1 MHPTK
6 DMAPETET
14 FHTTCPMDCP
24 DACSIEVR
32 VEGDRITALGGGT
45 DNPDTRGFLCK
56 KVGRFAE
63 RLDHADRLLRPL
75 VRSGPKGSGQFR
87 PVSWEEAVE
96 VVTRRFREIASA
108 QGTEAILQYNYGGS
122 NGKLSDGFTDALYFR
137 RLGATSVARTLC
149 AAVTGAVQREMY
161 GGMPG
166 VGYGHYPEAQAIL
179 VWGQNPKASSIH
191 LVPYLKEARAR
202 GAFVAVVDP
211 LRNFSD
217 REVDLHL
224 PVLPGTDLPL
234 ALGMI
239 HRLESRG
246 LLDREFLDRHAVRT
260 EPLLSAAAHWPPER
274 AAREAGVP
282 VDDLLR
288 LADTWGEASPAVVR
302 AGWGIERNSNGGP
315 AMAAVMALPTLAGK
329 FGVAGGGYT
338 MSNSSA
344 TKIDVASVLGL
355 DDAPRAPRVLN
366 MTRLATILLD
376 GPGALEPAE
385 ITTSGSAPHTPVHGL
400 FVYNANPVASVPDQN
415 RLLEGLGREDLFT
428 VVLDQV
434 MTDTAPWA
442 DVVLP
447 ATTFL
452 EHRDLKLGYG
462 SYVVGGVR
470 PAIPPRGEARSNHRV
485 FSDLARAWGMD
496 DEAFSWS
503 DDEAAERVAETIEV
517 YRGARRRPV
526 TEAERSALAAG
537 RMVRHELPDD
547 GLPVQ
552 MKTVHPG
559 TRDGKIDLC
568 PPCLGDDD
576 PFRYLPPTDGPQGR
590 FPLAL
595 VSPASRERITS
606 TMGEYSRKELTL
618 TLHPDDAERRGLAS
632 GDTVRVWN
640 DLGEVLCPLETSERV
655 RPGVALLPKGA
666 WRKHSRNGMTATALA
681 PDRVQRTAG
690 AAVYNDARVEVEAA
704 PGNAP

>member
-1 MHPTK
+1 MTP
-6 DMAPETET
+6 DTET

-24 DACSIEVR
+24 DACSLEVR
-32 VEGDRITALGGGT
+32 VEGDRVVALGGGT
-45 DNPDTRGFLCK
+45 DNPDTRGFICK

-75 VRSGPKGSGQFR
+75 VRTGPKGSATFR

-96 VVTRRFREIASA
+96 VVTDRFREIARRHGA
-108 QGTEAILQYNYGGS
+108 EAILQYNYGGS

-149 AAVTGAVQREMY
+149 AAVTGAVARDMY
-161 GGMPG
+161 GSMPG
-166 VGYGHYPEAQAIL
+166 VGYGHYPEAEMIL

-191 LVPYLKEARAR
+191 LVPYLKEARQR

-211 LRNFSD
+211 VRNFSD
-217 REVDLHL
+217 REVDLQL
-224 PVLPGTDLPL
+224 AVLPGTDLPL

-246 LLDREFLDRHAVRT
+246 LVDRDFLDRHAVRA
-260 EPLLSAAAHWPPER
+260 EPLLEAAADWPPER
-274 AAREAGVP
+274 SAREAGVAL
-282 VDDLLR
+282 DDLLR
-288 LADTWGEASPAVVR
+288 LADTWGEAHPAVVR
-302 AGWGIERNSNGGP
+302 SGWGIERNSNGGP
-315 AMAAVMALPTLAGK
+315 ALAAVMALPALTAK
-329 FGVAGGGYT
+329 FGLPGGGYT
-338 MSNSSA
+338 MSNSAA
-344 TKIDVASVLGL
+344 TKIDVGGVLGL
-355 DDAPRAPRVLN
+355 GEVPPAPRVVN
-366 MTRLATILLD
+366 MTRLPTILLD
-376 GPGALEPAE
+376 GLGGLEPAE
-385 ITTSGSAPHTPVHGL
+385 VTGPTDPGIHGL

-415 RLLEGLGREDLFT
+415 RLLEGLAREDLFT

-452 EHRDLKLGYG
+452 EHRDLKVGYG

-470 PAIPPRGEARSNHRV
+470 PAIAPRGEARSNHRV

-496 DEAFSWS
+496 DPAFSWS

-517 YRGARRRPV
+517 YRGAERRAV
-526 TEAERSALAAG
+526 TEAETSALAAG
-537 RMVRHELPDD
+537 RMAVHAFPDG

-559 TRDGKIDLC
+559 GDPNRKIDLC
-568 PPCLGDDD
+568 PACLGDDD
-576 PFRYLPPTDGPQGR
+576 PYRYLPPTDGPEGR

-606 TMGEYSRKELTL
+606 TLGEYSRKELTL
-618 TLHPDDAERRGLAS
+618 ALHPDDADARGLAS

-640 DLGEVLCPLETSERV
+640 DLGEVICPLEVSDRL

-690 AAVYNDARVEVEAA
+690 AAVYNDARVEVEPATEKV
-704 PGNAP
+704 P

>member
-1 MHPTK
+1 
-6 DMAPETET
+6 MAPDTET

-32 VEGDRITALGGGT
+32 VEGDRVTALGGGT

-75 VRSGPKGSGQFR
+75 VRTGPKGSGRFR
-87 PVSWEEAVE
+87 PVSWEEAID
-96 VVTRRFREIASA
+96 VVTRRFREIAASHGA
-108 QGTEAILQYNYGGS
+108 EAILQYNYGGS
-122 NGKLSDGFTDALYFR
+122 NGKLSDGFTDALYFQH
-137 RLGATSVARTLC
+137 LGATSVTRTLC
-149 AAVTGAVQREMY
+149 AAVTSAVQREMY

-166 VGYGHYPEAQAIL
+166 VGYGHYPRAEAIL

-191 LVPYLKEARAR
+191 LVPYLKQARAR
-202 GAFVAVVDP
+202 GAFLAVVDP
-211 LRNFSD
+211 LRNFSE

-246 LLDREFLDRHAVRT
+246 LLDGEFLERHAVRA
-260 EPLLSAAAHWPPER
+260 EPLLEAAGRWPPER

-282 VDDLLR
+282 VDDLLL
-288 LADTWGEASPAVVR
+288 LADTWGDADPAVVR

-315 AMAAVMALPTLAGK
+315 AMAAVMALPALAGK
-329 FGVAGGGYT
+329 FGIPGGGYT

-344 TKIDVASVLGL
+344 TKIDVGRVLKL
-355 DDAPRAPRVLN
+355 DQAPRPPRVVN
-366 MTRLATILLD
+366 MTRLATLLLD
-376 GPGALEPAE
+376 GPGGLEPTE
-385 ITTSGSAPHTPVHGL
+385 RVGPPDPPIHGL

-415 RLLEGLGREDLFT
+415 RLLEGLARDDLFT

-452 EHRDLKLGYG
+452 EHRDLKVGYG

-470 PAIPPRGEARSNHRV
+470 PAVPPRGEARSNHRV

-503 DDEAAERVAETIEV
+503 DDEAAERVAETIEL
-517 YRGARRRPV
+517 YRGAERRPV
-526 TEAERSALAAG
+526 TEAERAALAAG
-537 RMVRHELPDD
+537 RMVRQELPDD
-547 GLPVQ
+547 GLPVL

-559 TRDGKIDLC
+559 TPGTPDVPPGKIDLC
-568 PPCLGDDD
+568 PPCLGEDD
-576 PFRYLPPTDGPQGR
+576 PFRYLPPTDGPQAQ

-595 VSPASRERITS
+595 VSPGSRERITS

-618 TLHPDDAERRGLAS
+618 TLHPEDAAARGLES

-640 DLGEVLCPLETSERV
+640 DLGEVICPVETSDRL
-655 RPGVALLPKGA
+655 RTGVALLPKGA

-690 AAVYNDARVEVEAA
+690 AAVYNDARVEVESASQ
-704 PGNAP
+704 